1 VNDEESDEALM
12 LAYAAGN
19 AQAFERLYARLRKPL
34 YGFLMRGLQDR
45 VQADE
50 CFQDVWTRVIAARQ
64 RYQPEARFST
74 WLFQIAHHR
83 MIDVWRRQ
91 RPETSLETQPE
102 AGLARADDDAG
113 RPEDAA
119 GRFQQQR
126 RLQEALKALPPEQRI
141 ALQLRLQQELS
152 LEEIAEV
159 TGSGR
164 ETVKSRLRYAMDK
177 LRRTLGADS

>member
-12 LAYAAGN
+12 LAYAAGD

-34 YGFLMRGLQDR
+34 YGFLLRGLQDR
-45 VQADE
+45 AQADE

-64 RYQPEARFST
+64 RYQPDARFST
-74 WLFQIAHHR
+74 WLFQIAHNR
-83 MIDVWRRQ
+83 MVDVWRRQ
-91 RPETSLETQPE
+91 RPDTSLEALQ
-102 AGLARADDDAG
+102 DAG
-113 RPEDAA
+113 IGWVDDRAERPEDAA
-119 GRFQQQR
+119 GQFQQQR
-126 RLQEALKALPPEQRI
+126 RLQEALKALPTEQRI
-141 ALQLRLQQELS
+141 AVQLRLQQELS

-177 LRRTLGADS
+177 LRQTLGAGS